1 MCLKPCLHGYLFNE
15 VMNMNIGDQIKAL
28 RIERKI
34 SQKSL
39 ADSLGITQSTI
50 ANYENNIRQ
59 PNLEM
64 LINISDYFNV
74 STDFILSRTGIYEN
88 KVSVDHNNIEV
99 ADYFLNIMLNRPVN
113 EAYAYAE
120 AYYQRHGI
128 RKLYFTLF
136 RMVMTKVGWLWE
148 VEEISSGTEHVISHI
163 LDEMVVHF
171 SKKIKVQNHEGV
183 HIVASTILGERHT
196 FGLKMLS
203 LLLSD
208 SGYGTTYIGEGV
220 PFEDLKRVIEKGAN
234 HLILSLSSS
243 LHQERTLEWIDQLPN
258 IPIYLVGPGTVN
270 MVKPDRRN
278 VYIFKTFEK
287 AYEYISNKLKGDRG
301 D

>member
-1 MCLKPCLHGYLFNE
+1 MCLIPYMLGYNRSE
-15 VMNMNIGDQIKAL
+15 VMKMNIGDQIKAL
-28 RIERKI
+28 RIEGRI

-64 LINISDYFNV
+64 LIKIADYFNV
-74 STDFILSRTGIYEN
+74 STDFILSRTGIYES
-88 KVSVDHNNIEV
+88 KVSVDHNSIEV
-99 ADYFLNIMLNRPVN
+99 ADYFLNILLNRPVN

-120 AYYQRHGI
+120 AYYQRHGV

-148 VEEISSGTEHVISHI
+148 VEEISSGSEHVISHI

-171 SKKIKVQNHEGV
+171 SKKVKVQSHDSV
-183 HIVASTILGERHT
+183 RIVASTILGERHT

-203 LLLSD
+203 LLLSY
-208 SGYGTTYIGEGV
+208 SGYPTTYIGEGV
-220 PFEDLKRVIEKGAN
+220 PFEDLQNVIEKGGD

-243 LHQERTLEWIDQLPN
+243 LHQGRTLEWIEKLPN
-258 IPIYLVGPGTVN
+258 IPICLVGPGTIN
-270 MVKPDRRN
+270 MENSNHKN

-287 AYEYISNKLKGDRG
+287 AYEYISNKLKGDHG